1 LLLRRGI
8 DPPVAPWIMNMVSH
22 PQQEGVTMPG
32 VLCESVGRG
41 MRESERAV
49 TVRDVRGH
57 GEVILV
63 EKDFL
68 TVQGDKTYLP
78 VGVCF
83 IDKERNVVLVEFPH
97 EAITGGNRLW
107 VRSADLIWP
116 NGAKP

>member
-1 LLLRRGI
+1 MPTSSSSLPPRCQARRLEPLL
-8 DPPVAPWIMNMVSH
+8 DMMIMNRISH
-22 PQQEGVTMPG
+22 PQQEGVAMPG
-32 VLCESVGRG
+32 VLCESAGPG
-41 MRESERAV
+41 MRPSERAV

-83 IDKERNVVLVEFPH
+83 IDKERDVVLVEFPH
-97 EAITGGNRLW
+97 EAITGG
-107 VRSADLIWP
+107 
-116 NGAKP
+116 